1 MVLENVVATNMR
13 IAIEGVEKTYQPIFT
28 LVAEL
33 EKQGFTVDSAA
44 LQVILDS
51 LKTLVPTIKDDVA
64 A

>member
-1 MVLENVVATNMR
+1 MSEVNATNMR
-13 IAIEGVEKTYQPIFT
+13 IAIQGVENTYQPIFS

-33 EKQGFTVDSAA
+33 DAQGFLADSAS

-51 LKTLVPTIKDDVA
+51 LKTLMVTIKDDVA